1 LNVSRNPAET
11 EHNGEPT
18 RRDRRRERHDATR
31 REVVDAAWDMARK
44 EGLAA
49 LSLRALAR
57 VVGMEPQSLYTYFPS
72 KHAIYDAMFA
82 QANADLLARRQQAMA
97 TEPDAMAA
105 LRRGTHVLVE
115 FATSDPERHQLLFQ
129 RTIPGFEPSEESY
142 AIARKI
148 VDQTRANLTAIGITE
163 PADLDLLTALVAG
176 LVSQQNSNDPGG
188 DRWIRQLDRVLDMYF
203 RETKGRRNGSR

>member
-1 LNVSRNPAET
+1 
-11 EHNGEPT
+11 
-18 RRDRRRERHDATR
+18 
-31 REVVDAAWDMARK
+31 
-44 EGLAA
+44 
-49 LSLRALAR
+49 
-57 VVGMEPQSLYTYFPS
+57 
-72 KHAIYDAMFA
+72 
-82 QANADLLARRQQAMA
+82 MA